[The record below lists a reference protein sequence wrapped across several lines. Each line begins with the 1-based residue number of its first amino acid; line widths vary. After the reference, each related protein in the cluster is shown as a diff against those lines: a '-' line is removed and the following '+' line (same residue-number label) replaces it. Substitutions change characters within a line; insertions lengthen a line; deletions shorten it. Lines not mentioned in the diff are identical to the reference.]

1 MTGTRHSDVRLPSM
15 VVVDGTDSVPQK
27 AKKEE
32 KRGQGEGIRGGR
44 KEKRVEEERRG
55 GAEERGRVD
64 RKGNRKGGE
73 Q

>member
-1 MTGTRHSDVRLPSM
+1 M
-15 VVVDGTDSVPQK
+15 VAVDGTYSVPQK

-32 KRGQGEGIRGGR
+32 KGEQEEGIGR
-44 KEKRVEEERRG
+44 RREEERVEEEGRG
-55 GAEERGRVD
+55 GVEKRGRVD